1 MLVPRDGNQFDD
13 VDSWDAS
20 DLSYITKLAAI
31 GDSYSAG
38 IGAGIRLGDAGQGS
52 DPQSGKFSAFFSNK
66 QASDMVLDWSCG
78 RHDNAYPSLVNQDG
92 RLGDKSKRRFQFQ
105 SCSGATLE
113 DVTKRQLP
121 QIDKGQQVILVSAG
135 KFES

>member
-1 MLVPRDGNQFDD
+1 MLLPRDGNQFDD

-38 IGAGIRLGDAGQGS
+38 IGAGNKFGDASQAS
-52 DPQSGKFSAFFSNK
+52 DSQSGKFYALFSHK
-66 QASDMVLDWSCG
+66 QVSDIILDWSCG

-113 DVTKRQLP
+113 DVTQQQLP
-121 QIDKGQQVILVSAG
+121 HIDKGQHVILVSAG
-135 KFES
+135 KLES